1 MQLQTQ
7 TTLINMNTTVDSISN
22 SIEGYYV
29 TGNNSQLTLWYNQ
42 NQISSFQMN
51 NMLGEYIW
59 IAKDALPY

>member
-7 TTLINMNTTVDSISN
+7 TTVINMNTTVDSISN

>member
-1 MQLQTQ
+1 MQLKTQ
-7 TTLINMNTTVDSISN
+7 TTVINMNTTVDSISN